1 MSCLPKWCLFL
12 NCQLAVK
19 KTLFWQAWQTNI
31 RPFLFC
37 HYFNGQK
44 GDLLEYKYSNAT
56 SDIFYT
62 IVARIRVVGG
72 SCCLPLSLAPVNETC
87 ATFASDHAELL
98 KSLPAAL
105 SSMSFAL
112 GQSSARWPLFQQ
124 RIKRKG
130 LGIEMRPVWTC
141 GSEKHYRNIYRTPNE
156 QVPFAS
162 KSLW

>member
-1 MSCLPKWCLFL
+1 MQVYLVHICPFDIVFAKTMPVSSKRKHMSNRVWLQNLGNNKR
-12 NCQLAVK
+12 AY
-19 KTLFWQAWQTNI
+19 
-31 RPFLFC
+31 RR
-37 HYFNGQK
+37 
-44 GDLLEYKYSNAT
+44 SNART
-56 SDIFYT
+56 HIGFGW
-62 IVARIRVVGG
+62 VRAARPGG